1 MILGAQKVGIVA
13 CSGEEFT
20 TGTVTRV
27 AARLVVE
34 KLRPGE
40 TTVTCLPLL
49 ISGGEEEKSFVR
61 NFPMITI
68 DGCAIECSAKAVEKC
83 GGKPRFNV
91 SVEEIAKK
99 NPELNLDDSTVE
111 ELGPNGLKLAS
122 IVAEEVAKKVDEI
135 INEEMNRKQNG
146 TK

>member
-13 CSGEEFT
+13 CSGEEFAA
-20 TGTVTRV
+20 GTVARV

-40 TTVTCLPLL
+40 TTVACLPLL

-68 DGCAIECSAKAVEKC
+68 DACAIECSAKAVEKC
-83 GGKPRFNV
+83 GGKPRFRV
-91 SVEEIAKK
+91 SIEEIAKRHS
-99 NPELNLDDSTVE
+99 ELHLNDSTAE
-111 ELGPNGLKLAS
+111 ELEPNGLKLAS

-135 INEEMNRKQNG
+135 IKEEMNRKQNG
-146 TK
+146 N